1 MTEPQPTVPETAPVA
16 PEAQQQPEQQD
27 VNSLPQWARD
37 SITKANREA
46 ASYRTKVAE
55 LQPKADQ
62 FTRLEEASKTE
73 LQRLQEAQAA
83 TAREAEQAKAE
94 AARWQA
100 AATHGIGAEYFDLL
114 GTGTAEELQARA
126 EKLAG
131 LVKAQQAA
139 VAAAAQPPAPGAPPS
154 RPVEQLR
161 PGATPGQAVDEDDLV
176 YQALFGAPN

>member
-1 MTEPQPTVPETAPVA
+1 MTEPQSNAPETATVA
-16 PEAQQQPEQQD
+16 PEAPQQPEQQD

-37 SITKANREA
+37 AITKANREA
-46 ASYRTKVAE
+46 AGYRTKVAE
-55 LQPKADQ
+55 LQPKAEQ

-73 LQRLQEAQAA
+73 LQRLQEAQAQ
-83 TAREAEQAKAE
+83 TAREAEQAKAD

-100 AATHGIGAEYFDLL
+100 AALHGIGAEYFDLL
-114 GTGTAEELQARA
+114 GTGTPEELQARA

-139 VAAAAQPPAPGAPPS
+139 AAAAAAPPAPGAPQS

-161 PGATPGQAVDEDDLV
+161 PGATPGQAVDEEELL
-176 YQALFGAPN
+176 YQSLFGAPK